1 MIGLIIAII
10 LFNFIAFK
18 TNKRLTANQIV
29 HIWAFTIA
37 LQQLGDLYI
46 DTKYHAY
53 WYFSKDIDGWG
64 EILTLTVLIP
74 PVNMMFLNWYPS
86 GEVFYKRIMYIFYWV
101 IAILLYEVITL
112 LPEPWGYFKYG
123 WWNLWHSAIIDP
135 LLLLIVLGYYK
146 WICMLENNLLTS
158 KKQK

>member
-46 DTKYHAY
+46 DTKYHGY
-53 WYFSKDIDGWG
+53 WYFSKDIDGWR

-86 GEVFYKRIMYIFYWV
+86 GEAFHKRIMYIF
-101 IAILLYEVITL
+101 LLDDSYFTL
-112 LPEPWGYFKYG
+112 
-123 WWNLWHSAIIDP
+123 
-135 LLLLIVLGYYK
+135 
-146 WICMLENNLLTS
+146 
-158 KKQK
+158 

>member
-1 MIGLIIAII
+1 MIGLIIAIV

-46 DTKYHAY
+46 DTKYHGY
-53 WYFSKDIDGWG
+53 WYFSKDIDGWS
-64 EILTLTVLIP
+64 EIPTLTVLLP
-74 PVNMMFLNWYPS
+74 PVNMMFLNWYPF
-86 GEVFYKRIMYIFYWV
+86 GRLFHKRIRYVFYWV
-101 IAILLYEVITL
+101 IAILLYEAITL
-112 LPEPWGYFKYG
+112 LPEPWGYFNYG

-146 WICMLENNLLTS
+146 WICKLENKLLAR
-158 KKQK
+158 KK